1 MPEAT
6 RPASADKSEGSRE
19 VLGGGRSQMNE
30 RHEAGA
36 ACLRRSSLRRAY
48 VM

>member
-6 RPASADKSEGSRE
+6 RPASADKSGGSRE

-30 RHEAGA
+30 RREAGA
-36 ACLRRSSLRRAY
+36 ACSRRSSLRRTY
-48 VM
+48 M